1 LKIYCD
7 LATSEMHEHN
17 ECMHSGGMSAYG
29 RDFKLLSGKILQS
42 LVDRIIGNW
51 IHISLSSADQQDL

>member
-1 LKIYCD
+1 LQIYCD
-7 LATSEMHEHN
+7 LATSEMHEAN
-17 ECMHSGGMSAYG
+17 ECMHSGGMTAYG

-51 IHISLSSADQQDL
+51 VHVSINSDQQDL